1 MTQLDFAALEAGIL
15 HKWDMA
21 ERAKYESEPVL
32 RLWIKLNATER
43 ILNLDPE
50 YQRLG
55 CKFVLA
61 LCTHYHATVQVCS
74 RIL

>member
-1 MTQLDFAALEAGIL
+1 MTVNTIYRINLPITLCMTQLDFAALEAGIL

-32 RLWIKLNATER
+32 LRLWIKLNATER

-50 YQRLG
+50 Y
-55 CKFVLA
+55 
-61 LCTHYHATVQVCS
+61 
-74 RIL
+74 